1 MKTVVISGYY
11 GFENLGDEALLA
23 SMITALK
30 SEIPQ
35 LRLIVLSAKPEKT
48 SALYGVEAVHRWKP
62 LSVIAAL
69 CRCDLLISG
78 GGSLLQDVTGK
89 LTIPYYLSIVWMAKV
104 LGKRVMFY
112 GQGIGPI
119 NGKFG
124 RSLTRWV
131 ANKIDAITLRDTAS
145 ARLLREIGVT
155 VPPVE
160 VTADPVFGIKDSK
173 ELSFGEPS
181 LAFDFSPEDK
191 PVTGIFVRE
200 WKGIQGYKKAMA
212 GLADYLSSQNR
223 QVIFI
228 PMQYPSDIAPIREI
242 EGMMKYKAD
251 ILERELSFR
260 QLMDI
265 VSSMNMVI
273 GMRLHAL
280 IIATLCAVPMIGLS
294 YDPKVSEFLESVDQ
308 PVFNNLEDL
317 TSVELLQQVKE
328 INANEQSIRNKLNEL
343 KTLLRVKALRNSE
356 IAVELLRIK
365 NKR

>member
-48 SALYGVEAVHRWKP
+48 SALYGVEAVHRWNP
-62 LSVIAAL
+62 LSVITAL
-69 CRCDLLISG
+69 SCCDLLISG

-89 LTIPYYLSIVWMAKV
+89 LTIPYYLSIVWLAKI
-104 LGKRVMFY
+104 LGKRVIFY

-124 RSLTRWV
+124 RALTRWI
-131 ANKIDAITLRDTAS
+131 ANKVDFITLRDSAS
-145 ARLLREIGVT
+145 ARLLREIGAT

-160 VTADPVFGIKDSK
+160 VTADPVFGINNSE
-173 ELSFGEPS
+173 ELSFGEPF
-181 LAFDFSPEDK
+181 LTLDFPTGDK
-191 PVTGIFVRE
+191 PGVGIFVRE
-200 WKGIQGYKKAMA
+200 WKGIPGYKKAVA
-212 GLADYLSSQNR
+212 GLADYFYSKNR

-228 PMQYPSDIAPIREI
+228 PMQYPADIAPIREI
-242 EGMMKYKAD
+242 EGMMKHKPV
-251 ILERELSFR
+251 ILDRELSFR

-265 VSSMNMVI
+265 VASMDLVI

-294 YDPKVSEFLESVDQ
+294 YDPKVSEFLESVKQ
-308 PVFNNLEDL
+308 PVFNNLEDI
-317 TSVELLQQVKE
+317 TSVELIQQVDE
-328 INANEQSIRNKLNEL
+328 VDSNAEVIRTKLNEL
-343 KTLLRVKALRNSE
+343 RTDLRAKALRNSE
-356 IAVELLRIK
+356 IALQLLRIK
-365 NKR
+365 G